1 MYQKLK
7 LFSVSIIIN
16 SLIGYIFL
24 GLKQEINWLEGIW
37 RAIVLLFLI
46 SLLRNQH
53 EQQERITEVQKQVIF
68 FLSLVIVIA
77 GGIAYSEIYVR

>member
-24 GLKQEINWLEGIW
+24 GLKQEIIWIEGIW
-37 RAIVLLFLI
+37 RAIVLLFLF

-77 GGIAYSEIYVR
+77 GGIAYSEIYAK

>member
-77 GGIAYSEIYVR
+77 GGIAYSEIYAR

>member
-24 GLKQEINWLEGIW
+24 GLKQEINWFEGIW
-37 RAIVLLFLI
+37 RAIVLLFLF

-77 GGIAYSEIYVR
+77 GGIAYSEIYAR

>member
-37 RAIVLLFLI
+37 RAIVLLFLF

-77 GGIAYSEIYVR
+77 GGIAYSEIYAR